1 MKKLLRPTTFALLT
15 MALCF
20 TACENGN
27 NSYPKEYLGFEKK
40 AQDFSYQKNTAEAEF
55 QVKIIAVDK
64 TKEDRIVFIE
74 SPSRPTKPGSPS
86 AQFFK
91 IKDNKVTIKGG
102 SKSAKATILVYPQKV
117 GTNEYIQL
125 VCRPQNGKSETTQ
138 MSIRLAASY
147 QILEKRLPRPA
158 HRLFSIR
165 IFSAVAAI
173 ALFCYIGWSTY
184 CYLKPAAL
192 QTVSTLADT
201 RTIKLPDGTEV
212 TLNHFSSL
220 TYPEKFK
227 GKHREVDLKG
237 EAYFEVT
244 KNREHSFIVQ
254 TESVNV
260 EVLGTHFNVESYPD
274 DPEVKTTL
282 LEGSVVVSNK
292 ANSVRM
298 VLKPNESAIYNKVK
312 KSMTLEVSD
321 RAAEEI
327 AWRNG
332 ELVFTNLPLQEI
344 ARQLSNTFGVN
355 ISIADKALQNYRIT
369 ARFSDGEGLDQIL
382 DLLHT
387 VGKFNYSHNNEKITI
402 TTKLN

>member
-1 MKKLLRPTTFALLT
+1 M
-15 MALCF
+15 
-20 TACENGN
+20 
-27 NSYPKEYLGFEKK
+27 
-40 AQDFSYQKNTAEAEF
+40 
-55 QVKIIAVDK
+55 
-64 TKEDRIVFIE
+64 
-74 SPSRPTKPGSPS
+74 
-86 AQFFK
+86 
-91 IKDNKVTIKGG
+91 
-102 SKSAKATILVYPQKV
+102 
-117 GTNEYIQL
+117 
-125 VCRPQNGKSETTQ
+125 
-138 MSIRLAASY
+138 
-147 QILEKRLPRPA
+147 
-158 HRLFSIR
+158 
-165 IFSAVAAI
+165 
-173 ALFCYIGWSTY
+173 
-184 CYLKPAAL
+184 
-192 QTVSTLADT
+192 
-201 RTIKLPDGTEV
+201 
-212 TLNHFSSL
+212 
-220 TYPEKFK
+220 
-227 GKHREVDLKG
+227 KG

-244 KNREHSFIVQ
+244 KNREHPFIVQ

-387 VGKFNYSHNNEKITI
+387 VGKFNYSHNNEEITI